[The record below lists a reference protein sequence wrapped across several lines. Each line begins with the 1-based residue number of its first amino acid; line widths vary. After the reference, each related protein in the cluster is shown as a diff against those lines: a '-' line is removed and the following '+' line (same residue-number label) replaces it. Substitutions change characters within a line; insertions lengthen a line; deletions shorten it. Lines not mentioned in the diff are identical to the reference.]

1 MSVCIICECMYYISY
16 FLKVY
21 IYRYYYL
28 YMSLL
33 FCLEISNNGDN
44 CSHYHYDYQ
53 DNYSADQLFLK
64 KRRVSLKDNC
74 GQNFFPSNAF
84 LRRRRKK
91 ALLRVNDRGG
101 VWRMCI
107 LGLCRV
113 YVCACVR
120 VRARLQL
127 TYVAMTILRKRSQFM
142 IE

>member
-1 MSVCIICECMYYISY
+1 MIFLALLLAVLNVSTALSVAGLGEGEQVLSVVKRDCE
-16 FLKVY
+16 L
-21 IYRYYYL
+21 
-28 YMSLL
+28 
-33 FCLEISNNGDN
+33 D
-44 CSHYHYDYQ
+44 
-53 DNYSADQLFLK
+53 
-64 KRRVSLKDNC
+64 
-74 GQNFFPSNAF
+74 FFPSNAF

>member
-1 MSVCIICECMYYISY
+1 MD
-16 FLKVY
+16 LK
-21 IYRYYYL
+21 
-28 YMSLL
+28 
-33 FCLEISNNGDN
+33 
-44 CSHYHYDYQ
+44 
-53 DNYSADQLFLK
+53 A
-64 KRRVSLKDNC
+64 
-74 GQNFFPSNAF
+74 NFFPSNAF

-113 YVCACVR
+113 YVRACVR

-127 TYVAMTILRKRSQFM
+127 TYVAMAILRKRSQYM